1 VIDFV
6 VRKKKITILI
16 FVICM
21 IGGVFNFFTMPR
33 QETPDV
39 TSYSA
44 VVTTVLPGATPENVE
59 NTVTKKVEEKIK
71 EMQGIKSITSDS
83 RESVSIV
90 TVELNKNQK
99 PKEKWNELRKKV
111 QDVEAELPEAAK
123 KPQVNDDLAK
133 SYVQALNITGN
144 SLEDLYNARSYI
156 DKWKDQLKTVQGVA
170 DVKVVG
176 LPEKQVRVDLDT
188 QKMYSY
194 GVSWKVV
201 AGAIK
206 GDRDKTPLG
215 NLDNENHRYQLKLD
229 ESYDP
234 KTLNQI
240 IVSTTKEG
248 NPIYLSDIGKAYMST
263 EKNDHYVYHNGK
275 PAVGMTI
282 ICETGR
288 DIPSTQKKVTEKLDS
303 FKNSMIAGIQFE
315 NVYSINERLNEMFS
329 SLAKEMIIAIASVL
343 IVCSLGLSFIDSLM
357 VAIAIPISMS
367 IGLMLAPAFGV
378 TFNQM
383 TIYALIVVLG
393 ILVDDAVV
401 VNDNIDRHILE
412 LGESVEEA
420 AINGPKEV
428 IISILT
434 ATLATVCTFVPIAF
448 LPGMTGEFAWP
459 LPVIVC
465 LSMLASMAM
474 ALTIIPIFR
483 QWYGKREGKK
493 DKNKPDGLL
502 GNQIKKLTN
511 LYVSKLMP
519 KVLKNPLKFI
529 AMATVITLAAYSLL
543 SIIPIQLFPKADRAE
558 FLINVTNQTGSS
570 IKDTKVLVEDIS
582 KWVSSQ
588 PNVELVSAYAGGP
601 APAMFATDENIEDKE
616 QSGQIV
622 VKIDTK
628 KESAERLI
636 DKWNDEFKKLYPK
649 AEVVS
654 KSLQAGFS
662 VGKPVEI
669 RLYGEDIEKLRDIT
683 QEVEGKLKAI
693 NGVTNVK
700 NNIGIDNYSYKIEV
714 NKPVM
719 DKMHVNYSDIT
730 STIRLVNDGIVVDKF
745 EDKNDVSDI
754 VIYSNKSNEDPM
766 VDFEKL
772 SVPNALGEQIPLK
785 QLVKITPAFSI
796 NSIPHRNLERYVQVS
811 AGVTGKTTAAAA
823 MKEIEQEMNKINLP
837 DGYTWEAGGETV
849 ESVDIFAD
857 VIKLLAIA
865 AILIIVLIILQ
876 FYSFTIPTII
886 ASTFFLAFGGSVMGL
901 FITGKSLGFMAMLG
915 VITLIG
921 IVARNGIVLIE
932 FIENER
938 KNGVGIHQAVINAGE
953 ARLRPVLLTAITAIV
968 GLVPMAIAGEVLFK
982 PMAIAIIFGLMY
994 ATILTLIVV
1003 PAIYVMIDKW
1013 KKKFKNSKFKISD
1026 IKHNKLFSK

>member
-1 VIDFV
+1 MIEFV

-16 FVICM
+16 FVICI
-21 IGGVFNFFTMPR
+21 IGGVYNFFAMPK
-33 QETPDV
+33 QETPDI

-44 VVTTVLPGATPENVE
+44 VVTTVLPGATPENIE
-59 NTVTKKVEEKIK
+59 NTVTKKVEDKIK
-71 EMQGIKSITSDS
+71 EIQGIKSITSDS

-111 QDVEAELPEAAK
+111 QDVEAGLPEAAK

-133 SYVQALNITGN
+133 SYVQTLNITSD
-144 SLEDLYNARSYI
+144 SLEELYNARSYI
-156 DKWKDQLKTVQGVA
+156 DKWKDQIKTVQGVA
-170 DVKVVG
+170 DVTVVG

-188 QKMYSY
+188 QKMYNY
-194 GVSWKVV
+194 GVSWKLV

-229 ESYDP
+229 ESYEP
-234 KTLNQI
+234 KILNQI

-263 EKNDHYVYHNGK
+263 EKVDHYVYHNGK
-275 PAVGMTI
+275 PAVGITI
-282 ICETGR
+282 NCETGI

-303 FKNSMIAGIQFE
+303 FKNSMPAGIQFE

-367 IGLMLAPAFGV
+367 IGFMLAPAFGV

-383 TIYALIVVLG
+383 TIYALIIVLG

-434 ATLATVCTFVPIAF
+434 ATLATICTFVPIAF
-448 LPGMTGEFAWP
+448 LPGMTGEFARP
-459 LPVIVC
+459 LPVIVS

-493 DKNKPDGLL
+493 DKNKPAGLL

-511 LYVSKLMP
+511 IYVSKFMP

-529 AMATVITLAAYSLL
+529 TAATLITLVAYSLI
-543 SIIPIQLFPKADRAE
+543 SIIPMQLFPKADRAE

-570 IKDTKVLVEDIS
+570 IKDTNVLVEDVS

-601 APAMFATDENIEDKE
+601 APAMFAADENIEDKE

-628 KESAERLI
+628 KESTERLI
-636 DKWNDEFKKLYPK
+636 DKWNEQFKELYPK

-669 RLYGEDIEKLRDIT
+669 RIYGEDVEKLRDIT

-714 NKPVM
+714 NKALM

-754 VIYSNKSNEDPM
+754 VIYANKSNEDPM

-785 QLVKITPAFSI
+785 QLVKITPDFSI

-811 AGVTGKTTAAAA
+811 ASVTGKTTAASA
-823 MKEIEQEMNKINLP
+823 MKEIKQEMNKIELP

-857 VIKLLAIA
+857 LIKLLAVA

-876 FYSFTIPTII
+876 FYSFSIPAII
-886 ASTFFLAFGGSVMGL
+886 ASTFLLAFGGSLIGL

-938 KNGVGIHQAVINAGE
+938 KNGVEINQAVINAGE
-953 ARLRPVLLTAITAIV
+953 ARLRPVMLTAIIAIV
-968 GLVPMAIAGEVLFK
+968 GLVPMAVNGEVLFK
-982 PMAIAIIFGLMY
+982 PMAVSIIFGLMY
-994 ATILTLIVV
+994 ATILTLVVV
-1003 PAIYVMIDKW
+1003 PAIYVIIDKM
-1013 KKKFKNSKFKISD
+1013 KIKFKNSKVKAD
-1026 IKHNKLFSK
+1026 NVK

>member
-1 VIDFV
+1 MIDFV
-6 VRKKKITILI
+6 VRKKKITVLI

-21 IGGVFNFFTMPR
+21 IGGVYNFFTMPR
-33 QETPDV
+33 QETPDI

-44 VVTTVLPGATPENVE
+44 VVTTVLPGATPENIE
-59 NTVTKKVEEKIK
+59 NTVTKKVEDKIK

-83 RESVSIV
+83 RESVSII

-99 PKEKWNELRKKV
+99 PKEKWDELRKKV
-111 QDVEAELPEAAK
+111 QDIEAELPEAAK

-133 SYVQALNITGN
+133 SYVQTLNIT
-144 SLEDLYNARSYI
+144 SDSFDELYNARDYI

-170 DVKVVG
+170 DVEVVG

-188 QKMYSY
+188 QKMYNY
-194 GVSWKVV
+194 GVSWKQV

-215 NLDNENHRYQLKLD
+215 NLDNEKHRYQLKLD

-234 KTLNQI
+234 TTLNKI
-240 IVSTTKEG
+240 IVSSSKDG

-263 EKNDHYVYHNGK
+263 EKVDHYVYHNGK
-275 PAVGMTI
+275 PAVSITI
-282 ICETGR
+282 NCETGR

-303 FKNSMIAGIQFE
+303 FKNSMPEGIQFE

-329 SLAKEMIIAIASVL
+329 SLAKEMTIAIASVL

-367 IGLMLAPAFGV
+367 IGFMLAPAFGV

-401 VNDNIDRHILE
+401 VNDNIDRHMLE
-412 LGESVEEA
+412 LGEPIEEA

-434 ATLATVCTFVPIAF
+434 ATLATICTFVPIAF
-448 LPGMTGEFAWP
+448 LPGMVGEFAWP

-465 LSMLASMAM
+465 LSMAASMAM

-483 QWYGKREGKK
+483 QWYGKREKK
-493 DKNKPDGLL
+493 KNKNKPDGLL

-511 LYVSKLMP
+511 IYVRKFMP
-519 KVLKNPLKFI
+519 KVLKNPLKFV
-529 AMATVITLAAYSLL
+529 AMATLITIIAYSLM

-558 FLINVTNQTGSS
+558 FLINVNNQTGSS
-570 IKDTKVLVEDIS
+570 IEDTKELVEDIS

-588 PNVELVSAYAGGP
+588 PNVKLVSAYAGGP
-601 APAMFATDENIEDKE
+601 APAMFMADENVEDKE
-616 QSGQIV
+616 QAGQII

-628 KESAERLI
+628 RESSEKI
-636 DKWNDEFKKLYPK
+636 IEKWNEQFKERYPK
-649 AEVVS
+649 AEIVP
-654 KSLQAGFS
+654 KPLQLGLQ

-669 RLYGEDIEKLRDIT
+669 RIYGENVEKLRDIS

-693 NGVTNVK
+693 NGVTDVK
-700 NNIGIDNYSYKIEV
+700 DNIGIDNYSYKIEV

-719 DKMHVNYSDIT
+719 DKLNVNYSDIT
-730 STIRLVNDGIVVDKF
+730 SSIRLVNDGIVVDKF
-745 EDKNDVSDI
+745 DDKNDLSDI
-754 VIYSNKSNEDPM
+754 VLYAKKSNEDPM

-811 AGVTGKTTAAAA
+811 AGVTGKTTAESA
-823 MKEIEQEMNKINLP
+823 MKEIKQEMNKMNLS

-857 VIKLLAIA
+857 LIKLLAVA

-876 FYSFTIPTII
+876 FYSFSIPAII
-886 ASTFFLAFGGSVMGL
+886 ASTFLLAFGGSVIGL

-938 KNGVGIHQAVINAGE
+938 KNGVEINQAVINAGE

-968 GLVPMAIAGEVLFK
+968 GLIPMAINGEILFK
-982 PMAIAIIFGLMY
+982 PMAISIIFGLMC
-994 ATILTLIVV
+994 ATILTLVVV
-1003 PAIYVMIDKW
+1003 PAFYVMIDKG
-1013 KKKFKNSKFKISD
+1013 KNKFRK
-1026 IKHNKLFSK
+1026 